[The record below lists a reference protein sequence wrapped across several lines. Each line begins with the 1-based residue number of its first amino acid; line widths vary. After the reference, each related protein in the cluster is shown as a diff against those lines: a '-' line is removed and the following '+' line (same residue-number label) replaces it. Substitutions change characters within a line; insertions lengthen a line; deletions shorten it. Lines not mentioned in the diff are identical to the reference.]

1 MITLRAFIGLS
12 LFLAMI
18 SLVVTAIYLFIQ
30 PHNQWIVITHIFT
43 GFWLFMLLGFHIK
56 NNFKPLGN
64 YLFKKHNRFGYFM
77 PVLSLSVALVLLVMF
92 YRESE
97 PFKSIYIWSQ
107 QIRTNVDQVEQEQQV
122 FTLHQLRLEN
132 AKGLS
137 FNLEFRKGSNFM
149 WPQYAF
155 WLETMDGKF
164 IQPLYITQK
173 LAGNGFAN
181 KVTKKDPGRVF
192 TENPFTTGEDEN
204 SIFAYEWDPATKDN
218 RMRPESLPV
227 FLHALGIQSKTGQFF
242 PEDMPPEMDAYA
254 GATFMDNFV
263 LGSQAMSDLPRQ
275 FKLRF
280 EINQSFDFNEY
291 YSSDRFPDD
300 PIYSGDGY
308 SAQPSVIYE
317 LEIDL
322 DNPQP
327 VYAMRLIGHGHH
339 SGHDGNVNP
348 DLSLLTSAKKIVDRI
363 IVEIKSSSDLI
374 E

>member
-1 MITLRAFIGLS
+1 MLTLRAFIGLS
-12 LFLAMI
+12 LLLAAI
-18 SLVVTAIYLFIQ
+18 SLVVTAIYMFIK

-56 NNFKPLGN
+56 NNVKPLGN
-64 YLFKKHNRFGYFM
+64 YLFKKHNRFGYLM

-92 YRESE
+92 YREAE
-97 PFKSIYIWSQ
+97 PFKSLYVWSQ
-107 QIRTNVDQVEQEQQV
+107 QMRTNVNQVEQEQQV
-122 FTLHQLRLEN
+122 FTLHQLKPGN

-137 FNLEFRKGSNFM
+137 FSLEFKKGQNFM

-155 WLETMDGKF
+155 WLETIDGKF
-164 IQPLYITQK
+164 IQPLYITEK
-173 LAGNGFAN
+173 LAANGFAN

-204 SIFAYEWDPATKDN
+204 SIFAYEWDPATKDS

-242 PEDMPPEMDAYA
+242 PEDIPPEMDAYA

-263 LGSQAMSDLPRQ
+263 LGSQAMSELPKQ

-280 EINQSFDFNEY
+280 EINQSFDFNDY

-300 PIYSGDGY
+300 TVYSGDGY

-317 LEIDL
+317 VQIDL

-327 VYAMRLIGHGHH
+327 IYLMRLIGHGHH
-339 SGHDGNVNP
+339 SGKDGNIYS
-348 DLSLLTSAKKIVDRI
+348 DISQLTTAKNIVDRI
-363 IVEIKSSSDLI
+363 LVEVKPTESVK
-374 E
+374 